1 MIFFINGNRIGNM
14 VKNVKI
20 FEKLKSAYW
29 VLKFIVGNWRYSFL
43 FNLLNIDN
51 QLITPHLVPP
61 WAIQKKYLLKRGE
74 TGVLRYLC
82 RPQIR
87 PDKTGLKFTQKED
100 LNSGRK
106 HNTNKPG

>member
-1 MIFFINGNRIGNM
+1 MIKG
-14 VKNVKI
+14 KI
-20 FEKLKSAYW
+20 YAPI
-29 VLKFIVGNWRYSFL
+29 VLLYIE
-43 FNLLNIDN
+43 N
-51 QLITPHLVPP
+51 QLIILHFKRP
-61 WAIQKKYLLKRGE
+61 WAIQKKYLPKRGE

-87 PDKTGLKFTQKED
+87 PDKTGLKFTKKED